1 MVVKI
6 AHLRTKTSVM
16 TQFTFVQL
24 LGDTL
29 SRYEQINE
37 SSPSANSSTNS
48 SVGECDTLFSWT
60 QTVKKTREKK
70 EKHNRKMLP

>member
-16 TQFTFVQL
+16 TQFTFAQL

-48 SVGECDTLFSWT
+48 SVEECDTLFSWT

>member
-48 SVGECDTLFSWT
+48 SVGECGTLFSWT